1 MTIIKLE
8 NSFADGTTRKMEL
21 GNFEDGVKTPVIVKA
36 AINNI
41 NEHTADIANL
51 YLSEGGASFTG
62 ITYAEI
68 VQKNITEYNL

>member
-1 MTIIKLE
+1 MTILKIE
-8 NSFADGTTRKMEL
+8 NSFADGTKRKLEL
-21 GNFEDGVKTPVIVKA
+21 GNFADSVITPTKMHA

-41 NEHTADIANL
+41 NANTADIANI

-68 VQKNITEYNL
+68 IQKQITHFNI